1 MRATRRIVQGVMLG
15 AGVIG
20 AAVAATPDRG
30 PGRWMRRATGRLAS
44 DARYMAAAVP
54 GFTYRISG
62 GHPDPDV
69 GDEVIAERVRA
80 RLGLITTHLGIPPM
94 TVHSIEHVVI
104 LEGAVARRRDAV
116 HLERAAL
123 AVRGVRGVESHLHED
138 DTLLRSETAASI
150 VIPSLAL
157 AELCEAAG
165 NAGARAERAAVHAV
179 LCAFTDRLPEAA
191 RAELAAHLPAD
202 VRALI
207 APARHHGER
216 MAPPRTVAEL
226 VLAVIAA
233 DGRAD
238 AVATED
244 AYAVTAAVIS
254 TLRGLVPEATAEMVA
269 ALPREL
275 GDLWMSGAHVAS

>member
-1 MRATRRIVQGVMLG
+1 MSATRRLVQGALLG

-30 PGRWMRRATGRLAS
+30 PGRWMRRATARIAK
-44 DARYMAAAVP
+44 DARYVASAVP

-62 GHPDPDV
+62 AHPDPDA
-69 GDEVIAERVRA
+69 GDDVVAERVRA
-80 RLGLITTHLGIPPM
+80 RLGLITAHLGIPPM
-94 TVHSIEHVVI
+94 TVHSIDHIVVI
-104 LEGAVARRRDAV
+104 EGAVPRRRDAL
-116 HLERAAL
+116 HLERAAM
-123 AVRGVRGVESHLHED
+123 AVRGVRGVESHVHED
-138 DTLLRSETAASI
+138 DTLLRSEAAASI

-165 NAGARAERAAVHAV
+165 DAGARDERAAVHAV
-179 LCAFTDRLPEAA
+179 LCAFTDRLPAAA
-191 RAELAAHLPAD
+191 RMELASHLPAD

-207 APARHHGER
+207 APARHHGAR

-226 VLAVIAA
+226 VLAVLAI

-238 AVATED
+238 AVATDD
-244 AYAVTAAVIS
+244 AYAVTAAVIT
-254 TLRGLVPEATAEMVA
+254 TLRGLVPEATAEMVT

-275 GDLWMSGAHVAS
+275 ADLWMSGEHVTS

>member
-1 MRATRRIVQGVMLG
+1 MNATRRVVQGALLG

-30 PGRWMRRATGRLAS
+30 PGRWMRRATARIAQ
-44 DARYMAAAVP
+44 DARYVASAVP

-62 GHPDPDV
+62 AHPDPDV
-69 GDEVIAERVRA
+69 GDDVIAERVRA
-80 RLGLITTHLGIPPM
+80 RLGLITAHLGIPSM
-94 TVHSIEHVVI
+94 TVHSIEHIVVI
-104 LEGAVARRRDAV
+104 EGAVPRRRDAL
-116 HLERAAL
+116 HLERVAM
-123 AVRGVRGVESHLHED
+123 AVRGVRGVESHVHED
-138 DTLLRSETAASI
+138 DTLLRSEAAASV

-157 AELCEAAG
+157 AELCGAAG
-165 NAGARAERAAVHAV
+165 DAGARDERAAVHAV
-179 LCAFTDRLPEAA
+179 LCAFTDRLPAAA
-191 RAELAAHLPAD
+191 RLDLASHLPPD

-207 APARHHGER
+207 APARHHGAR

-226 VLAVIAA
+226 VRSVLDI
-233 DGRAD
+233 DGRTD

-244 AYAVTAAVIS
+244 AYAVTAAVVT

-275 GDLWMSGAHVAS
+275 ADLWMSGVAVSS

>member
-1 MRATRRIVQGVMLG
+1 MRTTRRIVQMAMLG
-15 AGVIG
+15 AGVVG

-30 PGRWMRRATGRLAS
+30 PGRWMRRAADRLAS

-62 GHPDPDV
+62 RHPDPDV
-69 GDEVIAERVRA
+69 GDDVIAERVRA

-138 DTLLRSETAASI
+138 DTLLRSEAAASI

-165 NAGARAERAAVHAV
+165 NAGARDERAAVHAV